1 MPEQTRYIKLIPHVS
16 GTLRIWEFEVYGK
29 EDNNL
34 SVSLDAN
41 SLSLN
46 AGETKNITVSYNL
59 NGDERSDDFRCEAV
73 PSTGVV
79 TIGEIEENKSKGQFT
94 IPVIAGDA
102 IGSCDIEVKVCNGAA
117 YKMQHVVAT
126 VDNGN
131 LPNILSGLKAT
142 IRQYSTDSD
151 GDRPQY
157 TESVVST
164 LTDGDTT
171 GEGLSSIE
179 TPSTHSYDIW
189 AIFESPKPD
198 GWDLAKVSIFIPSNN
213 KGVNDNDKEGIVNK
227 DIRIAYGN
235 SLTNLKEATTFENLG
250 ETSRLDYILPSDK
263 ECKYI
268 VVQCNLNAYFYA
280 SLAEIEAFEQA
291 ELPDGPLAISDYAGD
306 EFTLDSGELV
316 SIAGVEYPVGSYVDY
331 IFGNKSLA
339 WGCVTSGTLTVSGE
353 GDNKTISADFLTDYG
368 FSVKFSYSGVL
379 AIKGIPQTGLTENMV
394 LDLTGASAQF
404 ECVGDVDRLNNCRN
418 WYITILPADGY
429 DHGFIS
435 YICSRGKTF
444 FDGIV
449 TETYTA
455 SPSRTPWKG
464 EYSKGKKND
473 AGQLSG
479 TWALTGFDE
488 NGQPQ
493 VNAPAV
499 DGDLNITRH
508 DDGKT
513 YTIQFDLNDGIGHNF
528 KGEWTGEPELIN
540 SCGDVD
546 EAGIDGVLQDSNVTV
561 TGIYDLNGVMVSEP
575 TQGVYII
582 RYSDGSVSKK
592 IIK

>member
-1 MPEQTRYIKLIPHVS
+1 MGAENVMAQDTPAYDYDFNASVLCGADWYGIRRSEGSHSIHNYYIVLGDQALDEEGYPVAGSTVYALDLFGGAPADERNPQPPVGTYTFSSEIKDKALYHDIHVYQLDGNGNYELDRDFIDGRLELSTYEKDGNTYYKYEAFLTDELGKSHHVLYESRFIEYNDFSQGSSVLEKDVNFTCTSASGRYNSLADGVM
-16 GTLRIWEFEVYGK
+16 
-29 EDNNL
+29 
-34 SVSLDAN
+34 SVSLELS
-41 SLSLN
+41 SLL
-46 AGETKNITVSYNL
+46 ID
-59 NGDERSDDFRCEAV
+59 DE
-73 PSTGVV
+73 G
-79 TIGEIEENKSKGQFT
+79 
-94 IPVIAGDA
+94 
-102 IGSCDIEVKVCNGAA
+102 
-117 YKMQHVVAT
+117 
-126 VDNGN
+126 
-131 LPNILSGLKAT
+131 
-142 IRQYSTDSD
+142 QYSYEVLPACTMH
-151 GDRPQY
+151 
-157 TESVVST
+157 
-164 LTDGDTT
+164 
-171 GEGLSSIE
+171 IE
-179 TPSTHSYDIW
+179 LYMPSGT
-189 AIFESPKPD
+189 
-198 GWDLAKVSIFIPSNN
+198 
-213 KGVNDNDKEGIVNK
+213 
-227 DIRIAYGN
+227 
-235 SLTNLKEATTFENLG
+235 
-250 ETSRLDYILPSDK
+250 
-263 ECKYI
+263 
-268 VVQCNLNAYFYA
+268 
-280 SLAEIEAFEQA
+280 SLAN
-291 ELPDGPLAISDYAGD
+291 GTYTISDYAGD

-528 KGEWTGEPELIN
+528 KGEWTGEPELVN

-546 EAGIDGVLQDSNVTV
+546 EAGIDGVLQDSSLKV

-575 TQGVYII
+575 TRGVYII